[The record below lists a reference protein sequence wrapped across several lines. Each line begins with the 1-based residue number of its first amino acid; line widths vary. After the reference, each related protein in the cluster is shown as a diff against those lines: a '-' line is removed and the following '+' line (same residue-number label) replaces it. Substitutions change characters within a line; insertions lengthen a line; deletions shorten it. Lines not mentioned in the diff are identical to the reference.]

1 MITDKKNKKKQ
12 KLNKPVFDVK
22 EFGKRV
28 AIVRDKVLGFNQTQ
42 FAPLLNTKQGLL
54 SRLEAGI
61 GGNIH
66 TAFEIVNYL
75 NQNGFQGH
83 MLFREPFDISLF
95 TTEINEL
102 SNKKKI
108 MAEMET
114 LEKTAYANYE
124 KIVAVKKLIV

>member
-1 MITDKKNKKKQ
+1 MPDKKETKKK
-12 KLNKPVFDVK
+12 KAEKNIFDVA
-22 EFGKRV
+22 EFGRRV
-28 AIVRDKVLGFNQTQ
+28 TMVREQVLGLTQTQ

-83 MLFREPFDISLF
+83 MLFRDIFDIDLF
-95 TTEINEL
+95 TTDIKEPSIKKDVLLKIEALEASAL
-102 SNKKKI
+102 SSYEQI
-108 MAEMET
+108 MG
-114 LEKTAYANYE
+114 
-124 KIVAVKKLIV
+124 IKKLMV